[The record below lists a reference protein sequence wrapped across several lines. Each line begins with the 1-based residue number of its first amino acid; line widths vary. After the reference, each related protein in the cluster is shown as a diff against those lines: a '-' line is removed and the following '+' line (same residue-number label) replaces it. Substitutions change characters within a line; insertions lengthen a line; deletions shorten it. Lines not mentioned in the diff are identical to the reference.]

1 MNPVF
6 NNRGV
11 VRELSDV
18 RDYYGVANVT
28 RFPDAFEL
36 DMPPV
41 KNQETICSCVAHALA
56 TAIEH
61 FDTLETKGYHRMSTG
76 YIYGNRR
83 MSTWKGEGM
92 RIRDALKTCCVYGDV
107 EYDLMPSNVEVPA
120 AIDLFD
126 SYADDIR
133 MYGQLNGIRR
143 YFRLKDK
150 AAIMSCLMNY
160 GPVIFSVTWYKDN
173 YVKDGVL
180 HITGNR
186 KEEDGSHCMLIY
198 GWNENGWKIQNSWG
212 TRWANQGRAIL
223 PFDTQIDE
231 AWGVEDK
238 YNDEEAEDIKIVVP
252 FTGSIGKIIA
262 EFLNWLLN
270 LLRRKN
276 VN

>member
-1 MNPVF
+1 MDPVF

-11 VRELSDV
+11 IRELSDV
-18 RDYYGVANVT
+18 RDYYGVSNV
-28 RFPDAFEL
+28 RSFPATFEL
-36 DMPPV
+36 DMPSV
-41 KNQETICSCVAHALA
+41 KNQGNVSSCVAHSLA
-56 TAIEH
+56 TAIEY
-61 FDTLETKGYHRMSTG
+61 FDTQETHAFHQMSTG

-92 RIRDALKTCCVYGDV
+92 RIREALKTCCTYGDV
-107 EYDLMPSNVEVPA
+107 EFDLMPSNVEVPA

-126 SYADDIR
+126 SYADDLR
-133 MYGQLNGIRR
+133 LYGQLNGIRR

-150 AAIMSCLMNY
+150 DAIKSCLMNY
-160 GPVIFSVTWYKDN
+160 GPVLFSVTWYKDN

-186 KEEDGSHCMLIY
+186 NEEDGSHCMVIY
-198 GWNENGWKIQNSWG
+198 GWDENGWKIQNSWG
-212 TRWANQGRAIL
+212 TKWAKQGRAIL

-238 YNDEEAEDIKIVVP
+238 CNDEDAADIKIVTP
-252 FTGSIGKIIA
+252 FVSSIGKIIA

-270 LLRRKN
+270 LLRKN
-276 VN
+276 DQ